1 MPPRWRTSLSVDFS
15 SARPS
20 RTAGPIA
27 MPLPAS
33 GVKKNIGR
41 MKTKYQMADSGPV
54 ARASSPSFGSRP
66 KSGSMPMIVLPV
78 SGEAAMQVTTKISTI
93 MPPR

>member
-1 MPPRWRTSLSVDFS
+1 
-15 SARPS
+15 
-20 RTAGPIA
+20 
-27 MPLPAS
+27 MPLMAS

-41 MKTKYQMADSGPV
+41 MNRKYQPADSGPV
-54 ARASSPSFGSRP
+54 ARASSPSFGSSP

-78 SGEAAMQVTTKISTI
+78 SGEPARQVTTKISAI

>member
-1 MPPRWRTSLSVDFS
+1 MPF
-15 SARPS
+15 
-20 RTAGPIA
+20 
-27 MPLPAS
+27 LPS

-41 MKTKYQMADSGPV
+41 MKMKYQIADSGPV

-66 KSGSMPMIVLPV
+66 KTGSTPMIVLPV
-78 SGEAAMQVTTKISTI
+78 SGEPAMKATTKISTI